1 MPAHQAYRI
10 LHFGFTVAPIL
21 AGLDK
26 FFHPSP
32 RLASI
37 SAPAHAQVVVPAGSG
52 APLHRTLGEVDRAPW
67 KLNLSNIMVIRT
79 QYNNRN
85 TIRIFDFFKNRK

>member
-1 MPAHQAYRI
+1 MVGNTRGEKKGKNHQSHGCQHCYQFAGSSTYRI

-32 RLASI
+32 QLAPT
-37 SAPAHAQVVVPAGSG
+37 SAPAHGRAQVVVPAGRS
-52 APLHRTLGEVDRAPW
+52 
-67 KLNLSNIMVIRT
+67 
-79 QYNNRN
+79 
-85 TIRIFDFFKNRK
+85 